1 MGGRFFFYARIVGFA
16 AQIFRRSVKLCGQY
30 VQFFSADIGPLLLC
44 VPKVCFADPHCPT
57 EMQFCFPALRYHAFH
72 SVVIEQIDTL
82 QREANSLDVRLLYS
96 DAAYKRL
103 NNSLRRRIGTLNC
116 GHSAHPII
124 MGSPPQ
130 YSPGEL
136 EQMRTA
142 NEDGIMY
149 EGRHYTGYEATQRQ
163 RNIESAMRRQKRRIL
178 VDEATGDAEK
188 LQADQIRL
196 QLQRQEYARFSKAAK
211 LRTQGERAET
221 AGFSW
226 KQAKEADS
234 EYKRVAKAANSM
246 YDIGSEA
253 ENVKAYMLDLPIR
266 RRIQSGEF
274 PLEIY
279 RGRQN
284 KHIPGTRE
292 YEQKVRELSGKGQY
306 GPSRISVDDDA
317 IIELVQRYRGTGIL
331 LKSDKGEWRGIER
344 ITTHQDAVGVV
355 VNNLTGD
362 EADTTTF
369 TIRYSKKGFHIVP
382 DYPSRKGAKSKK

>member
-16 AQIFRRSVKLCGQY
+16 AQILRRSVKLCGQY

-163 RNIESAMRRQKRRIL
+163 RNIESAMRRKKRRIL

-274 PLEIY
+274 PLTIHQ
-279 RGRQN
+279 GRQN
-284 KHIPGTRE
+284 NHVPGTRE
-292 YEQKVRELSGKGQY
+292 YKQYVEHLQREGRH
-306 GPSRISVDDDA
+306 GPSKIS
-317 IIELVQRYRGTGIL
+317 ISGPEIEHLIETYKGTGNL
-331 LKSDKGEWRGIER
+331 ARDKRGRWRNEELITVHPGKIGI
-344 ITTHQDAVGVV
+344 AV
-355 VNNLTGD
+355 NDRTGK
-362 EADTTTF
+362 EADTTVF
-369 TIRYSKKGFHIVP
+369 RIHYSKDGVHISP
-382 DYPSRKGAKSKK
+382 DYPSKKGAKCRK

>member
-1 MGGRFFFYARIVGFA
+1 
-16 AQIFRRSVKLCGQY
+16 
-30 VQFFSADIGPLLLC
+30 
-44 VPKVCFADPHCPT
+44 
-57 EMQFCFPALRYHAFH
+57 
-72 SVVIEQIDTL
+72 
-82 QREANSLDVRLLYS
+82 
-96 DAAYKRL
+96 
-103 NNSLRRRIGTLNC
+103 
-116 GHSAHPII
+116 

-163 RNIESAMRRQKRRIL
+163 RNIESAMRRKKRRIL

-211 LRTQGERAET
+211 LRTQGERAEV

-234 EYKRVAKAANSM
+234 EYKKVAKAANSM

-253 ENVKAYMLDLPIR
+253 ENVKAYMRDLPIR

-274 PLEIY
+274 PLTIH

-284 KHIPGTRE
+284 NHVPGTRE
-292 YEQKVRELSGKGQY
+292 YKQYVERLQREGRH
-306 GPSRISVDDDA
+306 GPSKIS
-317 IIELVQRYRGTGIL
+317 ISGPEIEHLIETYKGTGNL
-331 LKSDKGEWRGIER
+331 ARDKRGRWRNEELITVHPGKIGI
-344 ITTHQDAVGVV
+344 AV
-355 VNNLTGD
+355 NDRTGK
-362 EADTTTF
+362 EADTTVF
-369 TIRYSKKGFHIVP
+369 RIHHSKDGVHISP
-382 DYPSRKGAKSKK
+382 DYPSKKGAKYRK

>member
-1 MGGRFFFYARIVGFA
+1 
-16 AQIFRRSVKLCGQY
+16 
-30 VQFFSADIGPLLLC
+30 
-44 VPKVCFADPHCPT
+44 
-57 EMQFCFPALRYHAFH
+57 MQFCFPALRYHAFH

-163 RNIESAMRRQKRRIL
+163 RNIESAMRRKKRRIL

-221 AGFSW
+221 TGFSW

-253 ENVKAYMLDLPIR
+253 ENVKTYMRDLPIR
-266 RRIQSGEF
+266 RRIQGGEF
-274 PLEIY
+274 PLTIH

>member
-1 MGGRFFFYARIVGFA
+1 
-16 AQIFRRSVKLCGQY
+16 
-30 VQFFSADIGPLLLC
+30 
-44 VPKVCFADPHCPT
+44 
-57 EMQFCFPALRYHAFH
+57 MQFCFPALRYHAFH

-116 GHSAHPII
+116 GHSTHPII

-163 RNIESAMRRQKRRIL
+163 RNIESAMRRKKRRIL

-221 AGFSW
+221 TGFSW

-253 ENVKAYMLDLPIR
+253 ENVKAYMRDLPIR
-266 RRIQSGEF
+266 RRIQGGEF
-274 PLEIY
+274 PLTIHQ
-279 RGRQN
+279 GRQN
-284 KHIPGTRE
+284 NHVPGTRE
-292 YEQKVRELSGKGQY
+292 YKQYVEHLQREGRH
-306 GPSRISVDDDA
+306 GPSKIS
-317 IIELVQRYRGTGIL
+317 ISGPEIEHLIETYKGTGNL
-331 LKSDKGEWRGIER
+331 ARDKRGRWRNEELITVHPGKIGI
-344 ITTHQDAVGVV
+344 AV
-355 VNNLTGD
+355 NDRTGK
-362 EADTTTF
+362 EADTTVF
-369 TIRYSKKGFHIVP
+369 RIHYSKDGVHISP
-382 DYPSRKGAKSKK
+382 DYPSKKGAKCRK